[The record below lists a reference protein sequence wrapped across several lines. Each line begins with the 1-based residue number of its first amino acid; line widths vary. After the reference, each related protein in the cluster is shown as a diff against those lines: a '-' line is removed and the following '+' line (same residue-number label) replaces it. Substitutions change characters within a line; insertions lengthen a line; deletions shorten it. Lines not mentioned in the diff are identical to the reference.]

1 MDRRRFLL
9 TSLAGALAVP
19 LAAEDTVSRQA
30 MDIKMAREEYGL
42 DTEALLQTQWARDNW
57 YEGDEKEFLDFAHKQ
72 GWEPATVRNLV
83 YDYARAMQG
92 SMGEI
97 TDEMVADFHAGKIP
111 AADREALVATSRA
124 GRTVFA
130 STASLGW

>member
-1 MDRRRFLL
+1 MLI
-9 TSLAGALAVP
+9 SLAGALAAP

-97 TDEMVADFHAGKIP
+97 TDEMVADFHHRYAGKIP
-111 AADREALVATSRA
+111 AAEREALVAWIRGES
-124 GRTVFA
+124 
-130 STASLGW
+130 

>member
-1 MDRRRFLL
+1 
-9 TSLAGALAVP
+9 
-19 LAAEDTVSRQA
+19 

-42 DTEALLQTQWARDNW
+42 DTEALLPTQWARDNW
-57 YEGDEKEFLDFAHKQ
+57 YEGDEKEFLDFTHKQ

-97 TDEMVADFHAGKIP
+97 TDETVANFHHRYAGKIP
-111 AADREALVATSRA
+111 AAEREALVAWIRGES
-124 GRTVFA
+124 
-130 STASLGW
+130 